1 MNIPLHDKVAN
12 DSRRTGTIHAMNRF
26 ALAAAA
32 SLALVFAPSAL
43 AQGPVDSQGP
53 ADELVQGT
61 PAPADVRIALK
72 NVNGSRVQVGSKV
85 VGVGYVRPFVPDQEV
100 RVWVARANSEIMV
113 KRQPIRSVSGKDQ
126 GRFKIRSKRL
136 IEDGAYRIRAKKEAS
151 PNQDGFQEESKKVGI
166 SYPDLDPGM
175 RNNAVGLFNDL
186 LDEEGYYTS
195 NGSSY
200 AAATERAVLAFRKVN
215 RMGRTVNAT
224 PSIFRTLAAGKGGF
238 NLKYPNAGK
247 HVETDLSR
255 QVMVLADGGE
265 AKHIFHISSGTAATP
280 TIQGH
285 HVFTRKQYGTNSLG
299 MVHSVYFGPTNRGY
313 ATHGYKSVPT
323 YPASHGCLRN
333 PIPNSLFIYNWINIG
348 DDIWV
353 YP

>member
-1 MNIPLHDKVAN
+1 MPKKWHNSD
-12 DSRRTGTIHAMNRF
+12 MNRL
-26 ALAAAA
+26 ALATAA
-32 SLALVFAPSAL
+32 SLILVFAPSAL
-43 AQGPVDSQGP
+43 AQEPP
-53 ADELVQGT
+53 DELMKG
-61 PAPADVRIALK
+61 APQEADVRIVLK
-72 NVNGSRVQVGSKV
+72 NVNGNNVDVGSRVL
-85 VGVGYVRPFVPDQEV
+85 GVGYVRPFVPNQEV
-100 RVWVARANSEIMV
+100 RVWVAKANNVMTA
-113 KRQPIRSVSGKDQ
+113 KRQTIRRVRGKNQ

-136 IEDGAYRIRAKKEAS
+136 IEDGAYRVRAQKDAS
-151 PNQDGFQEESKKVGI
+151 PNQEGFQAESRKVGV

-175 RNNAVGLFNDL
+175 RNNDVRLFNDL
-186 LDEEGYYTS
+186 LAKQAYYTA
-195 NGSSY
+195 NGRSY
-200 AAATERAVLAFRKVN
+200 GSATQRAVLAYRKVN
-215 RMGRTVNAT
+215 RMARTYNAT
-224 PSIFRTLAAGKGGF
+224 PSIFRTLANGNGGF
-238 NLKYPNAGK
+238 KLEHPGAGK

-255 QVMVLADGGE
+255 QVMVLAAGGE
-265 AKHIFHISSGTAATP
+265 AKHIFHISSGTPATP

-333 PIPNSLFIYNWINIG
+333 PIPNSLFIYNWIDIG